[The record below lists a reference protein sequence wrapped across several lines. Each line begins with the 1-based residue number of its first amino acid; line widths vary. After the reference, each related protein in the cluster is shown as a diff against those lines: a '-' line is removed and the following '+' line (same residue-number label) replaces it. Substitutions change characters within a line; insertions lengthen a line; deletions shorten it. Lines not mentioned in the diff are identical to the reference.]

1 MLAQYI
7 YVVIEVISG
16 AMAPGQ
22 GQALPV
28 HFRGNTADIPFF
40 YFWDV
45 MNWAFALDFY
55 GGEGGFDERGQ
66 YFVGEGLDLAQAF
79 GPGDIL
85 VVARAAYFYELE
97 HAFVDDVAEVEE
109 GADGVCDGDVG
120 GAGDGAV
127 LIAELYGLLSQ
138 LIR

>member
-45 MNWAFALDFY
+45 MNWAFALDF
-55 GGEGGFDERGQ
+55 
-66 YFVGEGLDLAQAF
+66 
-79 GPGDIL
+79 
-85 VVARAAYFYELE
+85 
-97 HAFVDDVAEVEE
+97 
-109 GADGVCDGDVG
+109 
-120 GAGDGAV
+120 
-127 LIAELYGLLSQ
+127 
-138 LIR
+138 